1 MALPRPRLTLLT
13 LIAVVALLVAARP
26 ADACRCLPPSLVK
39 AVRAA
44 DVVFVGTIDR
54 VDQTDHAIATVTVR
68 AVWKGAVAS
77 EVTVHDSPTS
87 CRRGLTAGDTLV
99 FVARNDHGRF
109 TVRQCD
115 GTQRA
120 TPAVERRLTRALG
133 ASRTPTP

>member
-1 MALPRPRLTLLT
+1 MAPPRPRLAL
-13 LIAVVALLVAARP
+13 VALVALVVAARP
-26 ADACRCLPPSLVK
+26 ADACRCLPPSLGK

-44 DVVFVGTIDR
+44 DVVFVGTIAR
-54 VDQTDHAIATVTVR
+54 VERDDHAIATVTVR

-87 CRRGLTAGDTLV
+87 CRRGLSPGETLV

-133 ASRTPTP
+133 ASRAPNP